1 MKKINFLGDSIT
13 QGGGAS
19 SHENRYSTLAA
30 KYFNA
35 KECNYGAGGT
45 RIAKQKTNNYPD
57 YDNNEFMR
65 RAVLMEKDVD
75 FTVVFGGTNDYGHGD
90 AQLGCMEDR
99 DAYTFYGAMHELVT
113 YLLGKYPKEKLC
125 FILPLPRYNQD
136 SLYGEGQKPV
146 AMYAL
151 SKYIEA
157 EKEVLSYYGVEYL
170 DLSDRFYEPQAPIC
184 DALFRDGLH
193 PNDAGHKLLA
203 DCLIEYLKE
212 KIS

>member
-99 DAYTFYGAMHELVT
+99 DVYTFYGAMHELVT

-170 DLSDRFYEPQAPIC
+170 DLSDRFYEPQAPIY